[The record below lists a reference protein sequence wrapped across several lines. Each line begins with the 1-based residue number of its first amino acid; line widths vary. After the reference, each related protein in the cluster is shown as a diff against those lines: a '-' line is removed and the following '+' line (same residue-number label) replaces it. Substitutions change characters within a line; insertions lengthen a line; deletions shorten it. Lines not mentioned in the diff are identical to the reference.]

1 MRCIVTSPF
10 ASVFCAGYASTYARG
25 FKPLSTPEAHNL
37 LDTWIAGRTDG
48 VQLTTTDH
56 VEDGWDLMCAG
67 KGVKLKRGK
76 GKKLKRVKLNV
87 YQDLVHFME
96 ARGLV
101 LEPVMPGQRGIRP

>member
-1 MRCIVTSPF
+1 
-10 ASVFCAGYASTYARG
+10 
-25 FKPLSTPEAHNL
+25 
-37 LDTWIAGRTDG
+37 
-48 VQLTTTDH
+48 
-56 VEDGWDLMCAG
+56 MCAG